1 MSDRSP
7 GGDPITPDG
16 WSPSTPAPPPER
28 PVVRPTTTGGDGDRP
43 PPTIASLGGAVAAVL
58 LVFALSLYLSS
69 VDGDQR
75 RMVGIVLSLGFTVAG
90 IAITW
95 LAQGRRMA
103 TAGLGL
109 SALAVVPLVFQLF
122 VDPDDPGA
130 IETASD
136 FTGTATGVLVV
147 LALLWGAAYLLG
159 PGRRYGLYLGGALLA
174 IWLVAV
180 VQVVDGPLGQI
191 TNAFDETI
199 VVNSPAF
206 EPVDPYGEVTEDP
219 FDDTDGFTIED
230 EYSFDTSDE
239 FDDEDEYTLDV
250 DVDDPSTELGVVSLL
265 FGGGYLA
272 LAALRDRRGDART
285 ATPALA
291 VALPVLHLAVIFL
304 SGELKESGSGVL
316 AIVLGAVLM
325 WVGSRGERRFTSW
338 AGVYAVAMGLILIV
352 GDIAPDSETTAATI
366 FLVLGLAIAGGLY
379 ALEARGPGAGRPEP
393 PGTNPF

>member
-1 MSDRSP
+1 MR
-7 GGDPITPDG
+7 
-16 WSPSTPAPPPER
+16 
-28 PVVRPTTTGGDGDRP
+28 
-43 PPTIASLGGAVAAVL
+43 AVL
-58 LVFALSLYLSS
+58 LVLALSLYLSA
-69 VDGDQR
+69 VDGEQR
-75 RMVGIVLSLGFTVAG
+75 RVVGIVLSLGFTVAG

-95 LAQGRRMA
+95 LAGGRRMA

-199 VVNSPAF
+199 VVDSPAF
-206 EPVDPYGEVTEDP
+206 EQVDPYGEVTEDP
-219 FDDTDGFTIED
+219 FDDTDGFAIED

-239 FDDEDEYTLDV
+239 FDDVEYEYTLDV

-265 FGGGYLA
+265 FGGAYLA

-304 SGELKESGSGVL
+304 GGELKESGSGVL
-316 AIVLGAVLM
+316 AIVIGAVLM
-325 WVGSRGERRFTSW
+325 GQARRASAGSPRGRASTQSRW
-338 AGVYAVAMGLILIV
+338 A
-352 GDIAPDSETTAATI
+352 
-366 FLVLGLAIAGGLY
+366 
-379 ALEARGPGAGRPEP
+379 
-393 PGTNPF
+393 